1 MVELIVSPVPLAITS
16 SFKPESIVKVM
27 YSGVLKN
34 KEGVGGSKVLSFS
47 FSDENTEKDIYIES
61 TSPSKQ

>member
-1 MVELIVSPVPLAITS
+1 
-16 SFKPESIVKVM
+16 M

-47 FSDENTEKDIYIES
+47 FSDENTEKDNS
-61 TSPSKQ
+61 VNKSKKDIFLSFFFDFNE